1 MALTYEQSGV
11 NISEGN
17 RAVELMKKSVQKT
30 YRDGVVGDIGL
41 FSGGFSLKAFKDME
55 DPILLASTDGVGTK
69 ILISQELGIHNTVGI
84 DLVAMC
90 VNDLI
95 CQGAQPLFFLDYIAS
110 GHLEAEKISQLV
122 EGIAQ
127 GCLDSMCSLIGGE
140 TAEMPGLYGEDEYD
154 LAGFSVGIVDR
165 VKMIDGSKIKEGDSI
180 IGLASSGIHSN
191 GYSLVRRLF
200 LEELGMKLT
209 DPFKGTD
216 QSLGQVLLTPTK
228 LYVKAILNLLDQVDL
243 KGIVNITGGG
253 FVENIPR
260 ILPENLNARVHV
272 NSWEKLPVFKAIEE
286 SGMVEFEEMYRSLN
300 MGIGMV
306 LICDPQ
312 DEEAV
317 LKSLA
322 ESGEEA
328 VKIGEIVQ
336 GNKVCELIK

>member
-30 YRDGVVGDIGL
+30 YREGVVGDIGL

-95 CQGAQPLFFLDYIAS
+95 CQGAKPLFFLDYIAS

-122 EGIAQ
+122 QGISDA
-127 GCLDSMCSLIGGE
+127 CVESLCSLIGGE
-140 TAEMPGLYGEDEYD
+140 TAEMPGLYGEEEYD

-165 VKMIDGSKIKEGDSI
+165 EKMIDGSKIQEGDI
-180 IGLASSGIHSN
+180 LIGLKSSGIHSN

-209 DPFKGTD
+209 DPLKGTNK
-216 QSLGQVLLTPTK
+216 SLGEVLLTPTK
-228 LYVKAILNLLDQVDL
+228 LYVQPILKVLEEVDL

-253 FVENIPR
+253 FIENIPR
-260 ILPENLNARVHV
+260 ILPEGLNAQVDV
-272 NSWEKLPVFKAIEE
+272 NTWEKLPIFKAIEE
-286 SGMVEFEEMYRSLN
+286 SELIEFKEMYRSLN

-306 LICDPQ
+306 LVCRP
-312 DEEAV
+312 EEEEKV
-317 LKSLA
+317 LKSL
-322 ESGEEA
+322 SRCGEEA
-328 VKIGEIVQ
+328 VKIGSIVK
-336 GNKVCELIK
+336 GNKECELIK